1 MGFAFALSAFPR
13 VGLLWWLALLLQAT
27 ALPGTL
33 LPFLPGLVLLPLG
46 ALVWVLAVGW
56 AAAWPP
62 LLLSVAILG
71 LGLAA
76 DALALVLGPA
86 RLKATRSAYLGAAAG
101 LIVGMLGLLP
111 ALPFGG
117 PLLGALVGPLL
128 GASLGELITAPA
140 TLGPFGFG
148 RLLRS
153 VKVGL
158 AVVAGLLVSRLSQ
171 FVLALIGV
179 LGFVLLTRGGIG

>member
-1 MGFAFALSAFPR
+1 MPFEFALPALSRADA
-13 VGLLWWLALLLQAT
+13 LWWLALLVQTA

-56 AAAWPP
+56 AAGWPP
-62 LLLSVAILG
+62 LLLSLAILA

-86 RLKATRSAYLGAAAG
+86 RLKATRWAYLGAAAG
-101 LIVGMLGLLP
+101 LLVGMLGLLP

-128 GASLGELITAPA
+128 GASLAELITAPA
-140 TLGPFGFG
+140 SLGPFGLG

-153 VKVGL
+153 VRVGL

-179 LGFVLLTRGGIG
+179 VGFVLLTRGVVG

>member
-1 MGFAFALSAFPR
+1 MAFEFAPPEITR
-13 VGLLWWLALLLQAT
+13 VEALWWLALLVQAI

-56 AAAWPP
+56 AAGWPP
-62 LLLSVAILG
+62 LLLSVAILA

-86 RLKATRSAYLGAAAG
+86 RLKATRWAYLGAGAG

-128 GASLGELITAPA
+128 GASLGELVTAPSA
-140 TLGPFGFG
+140 LGPLGLG

-153 VKVGL
+153 VRVGL
-158 AVVAGLLVSRLSQ
+158 AVVAGLLVSRVSQ
-171 FVLALIGV
+171 FLLALLG
-179 LGFVLLTRGGIG
+179 LAGFVFLSRGAVG

>member
-1 MGFAFALSAFPR
+1 MGFDSALPALSRAD
-13 VGLLWWLALLLQAT
+13 LLWWLALLVQTT

-33 LPFLPGLVLLPLG
+33 LPVLPGLVLLPLG

-56 AAAWPP
+56 AAGWPA
-62 LLLSVAILG
+62 LLLAVAILA

-86 RLKATRSAYLGAAAG
+86 RLKATRWAYLGAGAG

-128 GASLGELITAPA
+128 GASLGELVTAPA
-140 TLGPFGFG
+140 ALGPLGLG
-148 RLLRS
+148 RLVRS
-153 VKVGL
+153 VQVGL

-179 LGFVLLTRGGIG
+179 LGFVFLTRGSPG